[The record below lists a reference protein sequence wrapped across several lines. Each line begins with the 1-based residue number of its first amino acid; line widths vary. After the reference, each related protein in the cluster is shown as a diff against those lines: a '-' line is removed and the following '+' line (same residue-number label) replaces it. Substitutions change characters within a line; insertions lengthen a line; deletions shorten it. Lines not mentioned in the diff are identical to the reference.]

1 MFVDDN
7 LLDRIE
13 KLAMIHISPE
23 KRNAFKEELSEIIAN
38 MDSLQEVDTSSIV
51 LQKNEKTPMRQDTP
65 ELSGIREQILK
76 QAAKAKDD
84 YFIVPKVIDNWPIK
98 SQISVYICIFYEDRI
113 YGYLVYYDVFI
124 WHEFK

>member
-84 YFIVPKVIDNWPIK
+84 YFIVPKVID
-98 SQISVYICIFYEDRI
+98 S
-113 YGYLVYYDVFI
+113 
-124 WHEFK
+124 